1 MLSVS
6 CRSICFS
13 TFFFFNPK
21 SIFHFLRNKIL
32 IQGTGSL
39 GAKKLIS
46 FSLKPYITR
55 PPSCTVSLWQN
66 DMCHLSKGPGWA
78 LGKAA
83 DKAWESSFC
92 SPLLPSVSPLPGKAV
107 MFLSS
112 QHYCKSF
119 NLHSINP
126 RHLSVQQPCRVQ
138 LERLGDPCGCVV
150 QPGTPPH
157 RCVGAPPQ
165 SVVSPFSPYFLMT
178 FNNSSLKF
186 SQVWQGQKQ
195 EESPLYYKSRSP
207 APPGQK
213 FCLLCILGSA

>member
-46 FSLKPYITR
+46 FSLEPYITS

-92 SPLLPSVSPLPGKAV
+92 SPLLPSVSPLPGKPV

-119 NLHSINP
+119 NLHGINP
-126 RHLSVQQPCRVQ
+126 PHLSTQQPYRVQ
-138 LERLGDPCGCVV
+138 PEGVWDPSRGLV
-150 QPGTPPH
+150 QPGM
-157 RCVGAPPQ
+157 PPQ
-165 SVVSPFSPYFLMT
+165 LLCRYTPQSAASPFSSHFSVTLRIQTLSFPEHDKVRSMK
-178 FNNSSLKF
+178 NSDK
-186 SQVWQGQKQ
+186 
-195 EESPLYYKSRSP
+195 ESPLY
-207 APPGQK
+207 
-213 FCLLCILGSA
+213 

>member
-46 FSLKPYITR
+46 FSLKPYISR
-55 PPSCTVSLWQN
+55 PPSCTVSPWQN
-66 DMCHLSKGPGWA
+66 DMCHSSKGPGWA

-83 DKAWESSFC
+83 DKACESSFC

-107 MFLSS
+107 MLLSS
-112 QHYCKSF
+112 QRYCKSF
-119 NLHSINP
+119 NLPSINP
-126 RHLSVQQPCRVQ
+126 RHLSLQQPCRVQ
-138 LERLGDPCGCVV
+138 LERLGEPLGRVV

-157 RCVGAPPQ
+157 RCVGAPPGVLCLL
-165 SVVSPFSPYFLMT
+165 SLPTFSWL
-178 FNNSSLKF
+178 
-186 SQVWQGQKQ
+186 
-195 EESPLYYKSRSP
+195 SRIRALSFFKCDRVRNRKHLP
-207 APPGQK
+207 CIKKVGPQLPPG
-213 FCLLCILGSA
+213 

>member
-46 FSLKPYITR
+46 FSLEPYITS
-55 PPSCTVSLWQN
+55 PPSCTVRLWQN

-78 LGKAA
+78 LGNAA

-92 SPLLPSVSPLPGKAV
+92 SPLLPSVSPLPGKPV

-119 NLHSINP
+119 NLHGVN
-126 RHLSVQQPCRVQ
+126 
-138 LERLGDPCGCVV
+138 
-150 QPGTPPH
+150 PPH
-157 RCVGAPPQ
+157 LGKQQLLPLPARAALRPQRASVPVRDPPPPPHQVASPCIPQ
-165 SVVSPFSPYFLMT
+165 SASALLSPLPTAGSK
-178 FNNSSLKF
+178 NSSSK
-186 SQVWQGQKQ
+186 SPSVRQGQ
-195 EESPLYYKSRSP
+195 R
-207 APPGQK
+207 QK
-213 FCLLCILGSA
+213 EQG